1 MSKST
6 IKKLNQQVNAV
17 YEEAVNL
24 SEKLGMTP
32 TLEKAAISL
41 SDLLDLNTEFNNNPS
56 HENYFKLAG
65 AIIKSEN
72 ILKKVYL

>member
-65 AIIKSEN
+65 GIIKSEN